1 MTQAVYR
8 LCLEVFRVLG
18 IEPSAQNT
26 CGSQA
31 LKTHHPFGLLE
42 SLALEDPPPPTP
54 EIFRG
59 QAPHPQARGLG
70 HLFFRCIL
78 QAVREQGAQQ
88 GELRLPRTAQ
98 DAELELLGPDPIVLF
113 LQRKAKKTR

>member
-1 MTQAVYR
+1 M
-8 LCLEVFRVLG
+8 LG

-26 CGSQA
+26 CGSQS
-31 LKTHHPFGLLE
+31 LKTHHPFGLSE
-42 SLALEDPPPPTP
+42 SLALGDPSSPQ
-54 EIFRG
+54 ILRG

-78 QAVREQGAQQ
+78 QAVREQGARQ

-113 LQRKAKKTR
+113 LQREAKKTR